1 MSDED
6 RLIEEG
12 AMIWLR
18 ERDGLPTTIWRC
30 RFRQMAAE
38 LFAQIPTTPTHECR
52 VLTHRMPDRKCLAA
66 GDDTWTPDPELTTYE

>member
-38 LFAQIPTTPTHECR
+38 MFAQMQPTRQDEAR
-52 VLTHRMPDRKCLAA
+52 EALMRAPDRKCLAA
-66 GDDTWTPDPELTTYE
+66 GDDSWNPEPEPFTL

>member
-30 RFRQMAAE
+30 RFRQMVAE
-38 LFAQIPTTPTHECR
+38 MFAQMQPARQDEAR
-52 VLTHRMPDRKCLAA
+52 VPLLHAPDRKCLAA
-66 GDDTWTPDPELTTYE
+66 SDDTWTPEPEPFTL